1 SGVSQTIWYAKSIA
15 ARAAGTNTVTV
26 TFSGSMPYVDLRAA
40 EYSGVDPVNPIDV
53 TASAA
58 GSSSA
63 ARSRA
68 VTTTFANELLFGAG
82 MTFGGFSAATGGAT
96 TRIITT
102 PDLDIVQDQVVSAV
116 GTYSA
121 TASLYGNAAWVM
133 QMIALRA
140 AGAATTTTST
150 STTQPP
156 TTTSTS
162 TSTTST
168 TRPPTTTT
176 TTSTTTTVPRTT
188 TTPVTTTTTT
198 TTPPAFVQV
207 VAATPQTNQT
217 SVPVT
222 FAGAQTAGNVNLVA
236 IGWNSSSGSVSSVVD
251 SAGNVYQPAAP
262 VQFGSG

>member
-1 SGVSQTIWYAKSIA
+1 MSRRSLFALSLAVGALLRPSGALPRTKTVPPSTATPVTTSTTTTTPLAFVQVVAATPQTNQTSVPVTFTGAQSAGNVNLIAIGWNSSSGSVSSVVDSANNVYQPAAPVQFGSGVSQTIWYAKSIA

-63 ARSRA
+63 ASSGA

-82 MTFGGFSAATGGAT
+82 ITTSGFSAATGGAT

-102 PDLDIVQDQVVSAV
+102 PDEDIVQDRVVSAV

-133 QMIALRA
+133 QIVALR
-140 AGAATTTTST
+140 GAS
-150 STTQPP
+150 
-156 TTTSTS
+156 
-162 TSTTST
+162 
-168 TRPPTTTT
+168 
-176 TTSTTTTVPRTT
+176 
-188 TTPVTTTTTT
+188 
-198 TTPPAFVQV
+198 
-207 VAATPQTNQT
+207 
-217 SVPVT
+217 
-222 FAGAQTAGNVNLVA
+222 
-236 IGWNSSSGSVSSVVD
+236 
-251 SAGNVYQPAAP
+251 
-262 VQFGSG
+262 